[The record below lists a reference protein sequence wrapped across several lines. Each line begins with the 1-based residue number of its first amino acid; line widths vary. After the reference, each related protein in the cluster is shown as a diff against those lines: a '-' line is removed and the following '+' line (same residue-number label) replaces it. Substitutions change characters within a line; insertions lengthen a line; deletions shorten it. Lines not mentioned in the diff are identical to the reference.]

1 MSLQRRGVSKLT
13 ITLLVCILASAP
25 EDRFS
30 NFRCSSNF
38 LRADEE
44 DLWSGPP
51 RLRPS
56 RVTFL
61 RCAPLLLQQYLQL
74 AGTCFRRPVY
84 FRRPLPILENKGGC
98 EGEQDKLFQTL
109 DVWHCQSFDIETA
122 SFRFLLAP
130 PLQKSGRRGV
140 ARKNS

>member
-1 MSLQRRGVSKLT
+1 MSKLT

-44 DLWSGPP
+44 DLCGPP

-84 FRRPLPILENKGGC
+84 FRRPLPILENKGGR

-122 SFRFLLAP
+122 SFRFFWLLP
-130 PLQKSGRRGV
+130 FRGLGGGGSRRKFV
-140 ARKNS
+140 ARLFIAM